1 MLNDDIIK
9 TNKKYWNGHAD
20 LWFGTTALLPISF
33 CIKAR
38 KL

>member
-1 MLNDDIIK
+1 MLDKEIIES
-9 TNKKYWNGHAD
+9 NKKYWNEHAD
-20 LWFGTTALLPISF
+20 LWFGTTALPISF